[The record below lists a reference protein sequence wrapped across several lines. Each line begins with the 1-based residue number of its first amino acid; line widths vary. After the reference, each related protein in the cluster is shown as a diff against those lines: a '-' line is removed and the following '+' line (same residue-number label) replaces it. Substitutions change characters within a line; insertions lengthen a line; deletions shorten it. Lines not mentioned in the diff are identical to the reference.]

1 MDIFIPGNLPWSKNS
16 GSIYLSLSVPVAL
29 SSPFFLP
36 LLSLCFSHSHMVIPA
51 ELRSRTPFGALL
63 TRVTN
68 FFVRIPS
75 EQSYRLFPVS
85 AMLILLCVSCLACM
99 HPESAICTLGITNL
113 HATENSAIHHVHARG
128 TQQMLLS
135 LAHGTLKSERPP

>member
-1 MDIFIPGNLPWSKNS
+1 MPPYGYIHTRQVALVNIINS
-16 GSIYLSLSVPVAL
+16 RSICLSLSVPVAL

-75 EQSYRLFPVS
+75 EQSYRLFPES
-85 AMLILLCVSCLACM
+85 AMLILLHVSCLACM
-99 HPESAICTLGITNL
+99 DLESVICTLRSPQMCMLQRTAPYTTVMRGARTN
-113 HATENSAIHHVHARG
+113 A
-128 TQQMLLS
+128 
-135 LAHGTLKSERPP
+135 